1 MITGDFDRASL
12 TFVPDRPWAAAIQ
25 AAVRK
30 NASSNGGGFN
40 SVAAELAAHYA
51 YDYGPESGRIPK
63 SYRDANGRRIVY
75 GWVGGGCCPPGV
87 KNQSWQGV
95 QTVPRVITP
104 SAADDPTTCARNTAA
119 PRISVRFFLC
129 PGSLSWPLIAACQA

>member
-51 YDYGPESGRIPK
+51 YDYGPESGRVPK

-104 SAADDPTTCARNTAA
+104 SAADDPTT
-119 PRISVRFFLC
+119 VRTEHSSAENLR
-129 PGSLSWPLIAACQA
+129 